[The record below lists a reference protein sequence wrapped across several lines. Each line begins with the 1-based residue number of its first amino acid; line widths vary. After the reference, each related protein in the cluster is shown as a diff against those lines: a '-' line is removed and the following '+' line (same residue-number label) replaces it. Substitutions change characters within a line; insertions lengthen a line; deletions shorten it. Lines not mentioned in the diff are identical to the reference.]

1 MIYWDNNA
9 TTALAPEV
17 FEAMLPYLKEQYFNP
32 SASYGAAKRVREAV
46 EKARA
51 QVAAL
56 IGAEADEII
65 FTSGGTEATNTALSQ
80 IGDSFACATDHPAT
94 LNSPHIRTTCPV
106 LPTGEIDLDAWSALL
121 PQHAG
126 ASLSWVN
133 AETGV
138 IQDISRIAE
147 LTKRAGCQ
155 LHLDAIAGLAKQP
168 LNAHEAPID
177 YISLTAH
184 KIHGPKGVGALYV
197 RRGAPFRSLLHGAGH
212 ESARR
217 AGTENVA
224 GIIGFGAAAASALAA
239 RDQYS
244 QLASLRDSLLSQ
256 LRDAGLPIVV
266 QGEAA
271 ASRVCN
277 VLNLRVVGCRAEPLS
292 LLLEAS
298 GLLCAA
304 GSACSSANPKP
315 SHILT
320 AMGLSDTESRE
331 ALRLSLNRFCT
342 AEEIADGAQRIIAA
356 VKRIQSVQSVQT
368 GPVTVYKP

>member
-9 TTALAPEV
+9 TTPLAPEV
-17 FEAMLPYLKEQYFNP
+17 LEAMLPYLREQYHNP
-32 SASYGAAKRVREAV
+32 SASYGAAKRVREAI
-46 EKARA
+46 EHARA
-51 QVAAL
+51 QVATL
-56 IGAEADEII
+56 IGAAADEII

-80 IGDSFACATDHPAT
+80 LGDSFACATDHPAT
-94 LNSPHIRTTCPV
+94 LNSPHVRATCPV
-106 LPTGEIDLDAWSALL
+106 LPTGEIDLDAWAALL
-121 PQHAG
+121 PHHAG

-138 IQDISRIAE
+138 IQDLPRLAE
-147 LTKRAGCQ
+147 LTKQAGRQ

-168 LNAHEAPID
+168 LRAHDIPVD

-184 KIHGPKGVGALYV
+184 KIHGPKGIGALYV
-197 RRGAPFRSLLHGAGH
+197 RRGAAYRALLHGAGH

-224 GIIGFGAAAASALAA
+224 GIIGFGAAAASALEA
-239 RDQYS
+239 RESYS
-244 QLASLRDSLLSQ
+244 ELAVLRDSLLAQ
-256 LRDAGLPIVV
+256 LRAAGLPVTV
-266 QGEAA
+266 HGQAA
-271 ASRVCN
+271 ARVCN
-277 VLNLRVVGCRAEPLS
+277 VLNLRITGCRAEPLS
-292 LLLEAS
+292 LLLEAT

-320 AMGLSDTESRE
+320 AMGLSDTEARE
-331 ALRLSLNRFCT
+331 ALRLSLNRYCT
-342 AEEIADGAQRIIAA
+342 EEEIASGAQRIIAA
-356 VKRIQSVQSVQT
+356 VQRIRSVQSSQT